1 MTTATTPA
9 AEPKLQRV
17 YVWDVPVRLTHW
29 LIAISI
35 TVLAITGFYIGRPF
49 IVAPNPAGQEFVMG
63 TVMAIH
69 FFAAIVFSL
78 SEISRIIWMFVG
90 NRYARWDQMIPMSKV
105 RWKHTWEW
113 LKFYVLF
120 RAETPRFVGHNPLA
134 GLTYILVYGLCILA
148 ALSGYALFPLQ
159 AGPES
164 PMRIFQFL
172 VPLFGGAQTTRWI
185 HHNIMWLLVIFVIH
199 HISCALLV
207 TRAARN
213 ATIESMFSGYR
224 FAQPEDIAAEEEE
237 IRR

>member
-1 MTTATTPA
+1 MTTATSPA
-9 AEPKLQRV
+9 VEPKLTRV

-35 TVLAITGFYIGRPF
+35 TVLAITGFYIGHPF

-63 TVMAIH
+63 RVLAIH

-113 LKFYVLF
+113 LKFYLLF
-120 RAETPRFVGHNPLA
+120 RAE
-134 GLTYILVYGLCILA
+134 
-148 ALSGYALFPLQ
+148 SLFSLQ
-159 AGPES
+159 AGPDS
-164 PMRIFQFL
+164 PMRIFSFL

-224 FAQPEDIAAEEEE
+224 FARDEDIAAEEEE
-237 IRR
+237 TRR